1 MAVSATTWV
10 DDLHNTIIGLDTAPL
25 IYYLEEHP
33 QYLPVVDP
41 FFDAL
46 DRGEFTVITSTV
58 TLLEALVQP
67 LRSNATALISEYRD
81 VLLHTPNLMIF
92 DLNLA
97 IAETSAQLRA
107 DYHLRTPD
115 AIQVATAIHGGASF
129 FLTNDT
135 RLPEIPHLN
144 MLVLDDLRK
153 RN

>member
-10 DDLHNTIIGLDTAPL
+10 DDLHDAIIGLDTAPL

-67 LRSNATALISEYRD
+67 LRSNATALIFEYRD

-97 IAETSAQLRA
+97 IAETAAQLRA

-144 MLVLDDLRK
+144 MLVLDNLRK
-153 RN
+153 RD